1 MESYEDTEDDDQ
13 SATADFLE
21 FLVQMLKPELV
32 DKIDAASL
40 IPILLGRGLIKVKDQ
55 VQLNALQV
63 RDRTQASRELIR
75 IMKKKHRHWAIAMYD
90 ALKETQPQLIT
101 KTDPGATESKTS
113 KF

>member
-1 MESYEDTEDDDQ
+1 MDSYEDTKDDDQ
-13 SATADFLE
+13 SATAGFLE

-75 IMKKKHRHWAIAMYD
+75 IMKKKHRHWAIALYD
-90 ALKETQPQLIT
+90 ALKETQPRLIT
-101 KTDPGATESKTS
+101 KTDPGATEGKTS
-113 KF
+113 NF